1 MDMKESEI
9 KSMVFDLVQAI
20 ERSDYK
26 TVEKYFANDI
36 KNYVTNKEGG
46 INLVVGAQEYIN
58 ALQSMNFRKV
68 KPTLSITQIHVIS
81 NNQAMFMLE
90 VNARKL
96 DKTLHNFAT
105 FLIDIEGTKIVTM
118 RMVEALPRYSDQFWN
133 DY

>member
-1 MDMKESEI
+1 MKESEI